1 MDKNEVT
8 KKEQPRATR
17 ITMPIIPVGHPSYKW
32 TPGAD
37 VQSTWHKYTGWIPP
51 SGRWIKPVEQEAV
64 VREAPTWIRRVR

>member
-1 MDKNEVT
+1 MTNEVIET
-8 KKEQPRATR
+8 KPRAMR

-37 VQSTWHKYTGWIPP
+37 VQATWHKYTGWTPP
-51 SGRWIKPVEQEAV
+51 SGRWLKPADPEPV